1 LFGVCGD
8 KSLGL
13 LLHLTISLNI
23 MNIREQFKQIG
34 KLCHFTRFDTAL
46 KIIESNCLRFGRL
59 NNMNDIHENDKITF
73 VNLDNQRID
82 EFSSDVLDALQDEIY
97 KYRQISLT
105 AEGEDGDKDG
115 FDLHQMW
122 GLYADSGD
130 GVCLVFDK
138 NELLKNPDMPVIKHG
153 RVIYE
158 GSKKLESFVITDSQS
173 PGKVVDE
180 TRRRLHEIFFYKREE
195 WEHEQE
201 YRLLKRCPLG
211 TREEYLWLGH
221 ALKFVILSSKLKS
234 VDVVRFAKRITEVK
248 AKLDK
253 VEKVRNNGDDGKIP
267 ILIYGN
273 GLFDYSLITDD
284 GNETIWTSS
293 DRYDVPIIG
302 DNCELDIP

>member
-1 LFGVCGD
+1 MIRD
-8 KSLGL
+8 KFS
-13 LLHLTISLNI
+13 TI
-23 MNIREQFKQIG
+23 E
-34 KLCHFTRFDTAL
+34 KLYHFTRFDTAL

-59 NNMNDIHENDKITF
+59 SNMNDLHENDKISF
-73 VNLDNQRID
+73 VDTHGQRIKD
-82 EFSSDVLDALQDEIY
+82 FPSDVLDALHDELY

-158 GSKKLESFVITDSQS
+158 GSKILESFVITDSQS

-180 TRRRLHEIFFYKREE
+180 TRRRLHEIFFHKREE

-234 VDVVRFAKRITEVK
+234 VDVVRFAKNIKEIR
-248 AKLDK
+248 AKLQI
-253 VEKVRNNGDDGKIP
+253 VEKARNNGDDGKIP

-273 GLFDYSLITDD
+273 GLFDYSLITED
-284 GNETIWTSS
+284 GEETI
-293 DRYDVPIIG
+293 
-302 DNCELDIP
+302 

>member
-1 LFGVCGD
+1 MTRKELYQ
-8 KSLGL
+8 
-13 LLHLTISLNI
+13 HT
-23 MNIREQFKQIG
+23 Q
-34 KLCHFTRFDTAL
+34 KLYHFTRFDTAM
-46 KIIESNCLRFGRL
+46 KVIESNCLKFGNL
-59 NNMNDIHENDKITF
+59 SNMNDLHENDKISF
-73 VNLDNQRID
+73 VDTHGQRIED
-82 EFSSDVLDALQDEIY
+82 FPSEVIDALLDEIY

-105 AEGEDGDKDG
+105 ADDDTDDKDG

-122 GLYADSGD
+122 GQYADKGE

-158 GSKKLESFVITDSQS
+158 GSKKLESFVISDSQS

-234 VDVVRFAKRITEVK
+234 VDVVRFAKNIKKIR
-248 AKLDK
+248 AKLEK
-253 VEKVRNNGDDGKIP
+253 VEKARNNGDDGKIP

-273 GLFDYSLITDD
+273 GLFDYSLITED
-284 GNETIWTSS
+284 GEETIWNSS
-293 DRYDVPIIG
+293 DGYDIPIIG